1 MTTVTNMQLSKCQL
15 LLTTVFLF
23 KLQVKLHFT
32 DDALRLIAKKAMAK
46 NTGARGLRALLEN
59 ILTEA
64 MFEVYYLSEKLQ
76 RVCSWTSSSCHH
88 DWKSFCFL
96 SFYLRSDSG
105 NQDWNFK
112 CKCSIGRQGGRWI
125 SGCTWMWCK
134 NSSWRWW
141 IGTSSPWNKVKG
153 FYGRFL
159 FFPLLECIPPNLWCF
174 PKSNL
179 KLDWLIN

>member
-1 MTTVTNMQLSKCQL
+1 MQLSKCQL

-88 DWKSFCFL
+88 D
-96 SFYLRSDSG
+96 
-105 NQDWNFK
+105 
-112 CKCSIGRQGGRWI
+112 
-125 SGCTWMWCK
+125 
-134 NSSWRWW
+134 
-141 IGTSSPWNKVKG
+141 
-153 FYGRFL
+153 
-159 FFPLLECIPPNLWCF
+159 
-174 PKSNL
+174 
-179 KLDWLIN
+179 